1 MGGKGMAEAKAVSPT
16 KVVGNARN
24 ARAPVKSG
32 LPLSNPRVLASV
44 GILGAVTLAG
54 ELMLPTGLWAPALH
68 LAVVFLGIWLVRP
81 REVLVLGAV
90 ATWLVCA
97 GAILTLPPSAMTS
110 VREAVVTLSEGSEL
124 ANRLMVLVGIWALA
138 LALAAGKRREA
149 ALRARLIQETGRR
162 QAAEFQME
170 RQHSV
175 PRPEPLP
182 VRVWNEKDLGH
193 EVRTLL
199 NAIIGFSDAAQQ
211 ELLGPRADDRYKDY
225 LKHINASGWALLGVF
240 EANLASEP
248 LPERTSGPGPRRSPA
263 GDQGDKNGDT
273 APCVPRAVNQ

>member
-1 MGGKGMAEAKAVSPT
+1 MAEAKASSLT
-16 KVVGNARN
+16 QGIRSAGT

-32 LPLSNPRVLASV
+32 LPLSSPRVLASV
-44 GILGAVTLAG
+44 GILGGVTLAG
-54 ELMLPTGLWAPALH
+54 EMMLPAGLWSPALH
-68 LAVVFLGIWLVRP
+68 IAVVFLGVWLARP
-81 REVLVLGAV
+81 REILVLGGV
-90 ATWLVCA
+90 ATWLVFA
-97 GAILTLPPSAMTS
+97 GAILTLPTSAMTS
-110 VREAVVTLSEGSEL
+110 VREVVGALSEGSGL
-124 ANRLMVLVGIWALA
+124 ANRLMVLVGVWALA
-138 LALAAGKRREA
+138 AALADAKRREA
-149 ALRARLIQETGRR
+149 ALRARLVQETGRR
-162 QAAEFQME
+162 QATELQME

-211 ELLGPRADDRYKDY
+211 ELLGQRADDRYKDY
-225 LKHINASGWALLGVF
+225 LSHINASGWALLGVF

-248 LPERTSGPGPRRSPA
+248 LPERTSEPGSRRGPS
-263 GDQGDKNGDT
+263 GDQEDEDDGA